1 VLFVGGM
8 HGNEALTSTLLLL
21 FIEEL
26 CQKLNQNTLISGI
39 EFSRVLQNR
48 SLLFVPL
55 SNPDGCEI
63 ALKGENAFFEN
74 IQEIKQ
80 MCKGDFSSWKA
91 NSRGVDI
98 NRNFRTGWEEAKKIS
113 NQRGI
118 IGPTFGKYGG
128 EYPESEAETVAL
140 VNLCE
145 KLKPRMLLTLHT
157 QGEVIYYGWQDAIN
171 THKRIAEIFSMLS
184 GYALEEPEEISFG
197 GGFKDWFVSR
207 FSMPGFTIECGKGTN
222 PLPPSKI
229 MPIYKRLFEM
239 LCIATIL

>member
-1 VLFVGGM
+1 
-8 HGNEALTSTLLLL
+8 
-21 FIEEL
+21 
-26 CQKLNQNTLISGI
+26 
-39 EFSRVLQNR
+39 
-48 SLLFVPL
+48 
-55 SNPDGCEI
+55 
-63 ALKGENAFFEN
+63 
-74 IQEIKQ
+74 
-80 MCKGDFSSWKA
+80 
-91 NSRGVDI
+91 
-98 NRNFRTGWEEAKKIS
+98 
-113 NQRGI
+113 
-118 IGPTFGKYGG
+118 
-128 EYPESEAETVAL
+128 
-140 VNLCE
+140 
-145 KLKPRMLLTLHT
+145 MLLTLHT